1 MMRLVPVYLVSVG
14 AGLLLEALG
23 SETLI
28 MLAIVGVV
36 ALIIGMVAMAWPGR
50 PPRQV
55 DVYRKDDL
63 DWPDELPMIEA
74 EWRPVIH
81 MEVIHWTP

>member
-1 MMRLVPVYLVSVG
+1 MRLFLIYSALVG
-14 AGLLLEALG
+14 AGLLLGALG

-36 ALIIGMVAMAWPGR
+36 ALMAGIVVVGWPSR

-55 DVYRKDDL
+55 DVYRKGDL
-63 DWPDELPMIEA
+63 DWPDEMPMIEA
-74 EWRPVIH
+74 EWRPV
-81 MEVIHWTP
+81 EVAGLLEGGK